1 MKVWKFH
8 HVYSPKAWIMPKVK
22 AEVME
27 LHATIWMKRINVI
40 LWFKKRLQRIK
51 RVWLILSRSIE
62 KKWAR
67 AKVDIEERKH
77 LHRRHKKFLLII
89 KNKAIPKLRK
99 LLKKLKI
106 VKIMK
111 INNLMKNWPIY
122 KRTKPCKNKKRSKK
136 KKNTQKMKKKR
147 AAHKMTANM
156 MKKRSATNVVKNM
169 YSKR

>member
-1 MKVWKFH
+1 MKFWTKMKVWKFH

-106 VKIMK
+106 AK
-111 INNLMKNWPIY
+111 INEPRQQHYNILILYNTSFY
-122 KRTKPCKNKKRSKK
+122 HSCKLL
-136 KKNTQKMKKKR
+136 
-147 AAHKMTANM
+147 
-156 MKKRSATNVVKNM
+156 
-169 YSKR
+169 